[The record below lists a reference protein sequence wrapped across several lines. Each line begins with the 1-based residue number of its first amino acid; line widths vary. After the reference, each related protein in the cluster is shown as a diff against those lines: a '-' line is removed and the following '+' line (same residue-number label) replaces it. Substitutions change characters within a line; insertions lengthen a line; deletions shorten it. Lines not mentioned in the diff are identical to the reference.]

1 MEQEAKDEEVKAVA
15 DNGGVGGRDD
25 AREEQVQEATADRVE
40 ARPPTGLEPSG
51 DGASASEQELKVAEA
66 SPAKLPATE
75 KDTTQEGTQDVE
87 EVTE

>member
-1 MEQEAKDEEVKAVA
+1 
-15 DNGGVGGRDD
+15 
-25 AREEQVQEATADRVE
+25 VE
-40 ARPPTGLEPSG
+40 ARPPTNLEPSR

>member
-1 MEQEAKDEEVKAVA
+1 M
-15 DNGGVGGRDD
+15 
-25 AREEQVQEATADRVE
+25 E
-40 ARPPTGLEPSG
+40 ARPLTGLEPSG